1 MTPPISPYMTVVS
14 PRSRRYRTLV
24 SILLIVIMIMSVYGG
39 FGIMPQVRQAVGKPD
54 TPQLTRM
61 AASQPGPDLTL
72 KQIAHAKRTL
82 QARRVVVSLA
92 LAYWGVCS
100 LLMLMVL
107 FLAWLDFRET
117 ARNFALQ
124 ARALRQETVV
134 TLEQDALR
142 KRLPEEKEQ
151 QEEKEDG

>member
-1 MTPPISPYMTVVS
+1 MTPPLSPYMTVVS
-14 PRSRRYRTLV
+14 PRSRRYRSLM
-24 SILLIVIMIMSVYGG
+24 SILLILIMIMSVYGG
-39 FGIMPQVRQAVGKPD
+39 FGIMPLVRQAVGKPD

-92 LAYWGVCS
+92 LAYWGICS
-100 LLMLMVL
+100 LLMLTVL
-107 FLAWLDFRET
+107 FFAWLDFRET

-124 ARALRQETVV
+124 AQALRQETVV

-142 KRLPEEKEQ
+142 KRIQAEKEQ
-151 QEEKEDG
+151 EEEKEDG